1 MLLNELT
8 QSQWLWLV
16 FAALCIGVSKSGFSG
31 ISLIA
36 VSIFADLFGKAGVGV
51 MLPILIV
58 SDLVSYKMYA
68 KLGGSWKQAL
78 PLIIPSLLGIAG
90 GYLCLK
96 MMNDNQAK
104 LMVAGIIAIM
114 VIFQIFKTI
123 KPQQLERFFKRR
135 TFNFIAGF
143 GGGVATTI
151 ANAAG
156 PVIKLYLVAKSFPKL
171 ELMGISVRF
180 FLLINLLKLPLN
192 AQLNF
197 MSSETVLIDLILSP
211 IMIAGLFFG
220 KKLLM
225 ICNQSLFD
233 KLVVLFALIAI
244 VRLVLSVYIT

>member
-1 MLLNELT
+1 MFLDLT

-16 FAALCIGVSKSGFSG
+16 FAAVCIGVSKSGFSG

-36 VSIFADLFGKAGVGV
+36 VTIFADLFGKAGVGV

-58 SDLVSYKMYA
+58 SDLVSYKIYA
-68 KLGGSWKQAL
+68 KLGGSWKQVL

-90 GYLCLK
+90 GYICLSL
-96 MMNDNQAK
+96 MNDNQAK
-104 LMVAGIIAIM
+104 LMVAGIIAVM
-114 VIFQIFKTI
+114 VIFQVLKSV
-123 KPQQLERFFKRR
+123 KPQQLESFFKRR

-197 MSSETVLIDLILSP
+197 MSQDTLLIDAILCP
-211 IMIAGLFFG
+211 IMIAGLFLG

-225 ICNQSLFD
+225 ICKQSLFD
-233 KLVVLFALIAI
+233 KLMVLFALMAI
-244 VRLVLSVYIT
+244 IRLVMSVYVV